1 MSSDEA
7 SPGAE
12 RRVLIAS
19 ANPLF
24 ALGLQR
30 MVAERWGKRGA
41 EIRLAGSMQE
51 ATASM
56 EEWKPDLIIVD
67 YDDVGKPGSIQREAL
82 LGRFITEKRPM
93 QVMLVSLRESGEVVV
108 YDRRTLTPD
117 QAEDWLDLP
126 WEPAQEIVESSKLSR
141 SGNMRHFVIVGLLT
155 IVLSVV
161 VYFLLTSAGLIPTP
175 ASTQALIYESQA
187 RLQVALIS
195 FLFSLIVSF
204 MGYSI
209 VVFRQKPGETGDGPH
224 IKGSTRLEIV
234 WTILPLALVI
244 YLSFIGSQALGEMI
258 RPEPQALEVKVIG
271 FQWSWLFEYPEYG
284 IQSPTL
290 YLPVD
295 RQVRL
300 LMTSRDVIHSFWV
313 PEFGTKQDVLPGANL
328 VKELRITPNRI
339 GDYKV
344 RCAEMCGG
352 AHAYMESPVKV
363 VSQQD
368 YNAWI
373 EEQLKASNA
382 SPAERGQRVSAN
394 NCLSCHSIDG
404 SKMLGP
410 TWQGLYGSEVQL
422 ADGSKVIADEAYI
435 LESIVDPN
443 AKIHQGYPPGVM
455 PATYTTL
462 LTEQQINDIV
472 EFIKTLE

>member
-1 MSSDEA
+1 
-7 SPGAE
+7 
-12 RRVLIAS
+12 
-19 ANPLF
+19 
-24 ALGLQR
+24 
-30 MVAERWGKRGA
+30 
-41 EIRLAGSMQE
+41 
-51 ATASM
+51 
-56 EEWKPDLIIVD
+56 
-67 YDDVGKPGSIQREAL
+67 
-82 LGRFITEKRPM
+82 
-93 QVMLVSLRESGEVVV
+93 
-108 YDRRTLTPD
+108 
-117 QAEDWLDLP
+117 
-126 WEPAQEIVESSKLSR
+126 
-141 SGNMRHFVIVGLLT
+141 MRHFVIVGLLT